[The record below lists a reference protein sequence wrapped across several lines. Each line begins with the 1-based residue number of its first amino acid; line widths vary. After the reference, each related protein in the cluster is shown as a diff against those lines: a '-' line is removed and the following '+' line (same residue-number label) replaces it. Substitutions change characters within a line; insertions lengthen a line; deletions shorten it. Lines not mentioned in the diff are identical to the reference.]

1 MPGDIDPRALT
12 IAFGKRMREL
22 REREGLSQDALS
34 DRAKLHRSIIGRLER
49 GAHQPTLST
58 ALAVAKGLGVTP
70 GELLDKLVE

>member
-34 DRAKLHRSIIGRLER
+34 DRAKLTDRSLAASSAATRPRWDAHR
-49 GAHQPTLST
+49 
-58 ALAVAKGLGVTP
+58 VAQGLVTP
-70 GELLDKLVE
+70 GELLDELVD